1 MAVSPAAAGSS
12 GTGAAAAAA
21 AAAAAGKTLPQERV
35 ILKETQAGDT
45 MRKAPSISSPF

>member
-21 AAAAAGKTLPQERV
+21 AAAAGKTLPQDRV

>member
-12 GTGAAAAAA
+12 GTGA